1 MGLEL
6 LVATIVSN
14 SSDVFKGG
22 AEIWS
27 FSSDTILYQ
36 VSPIPTDYPSTSR
49 PSPGLYAKDNESLG
63 CQFSVPSAGHWAQ
76 GIP

>member
-1 MGLEL
+1 MFPHRNPFWGAFCRNNAEADLSLLNHRAALAAMGLEL
-6 LVATIVSN
+6 LVATIVSD

-36 VSPIPTDYPSTSR
+36 VSLSHT
-49 PSPGLYAKDNESLG
+49 
-63 CQFSVPSAGHWAQ
+63 H
-76 GIP
+76 